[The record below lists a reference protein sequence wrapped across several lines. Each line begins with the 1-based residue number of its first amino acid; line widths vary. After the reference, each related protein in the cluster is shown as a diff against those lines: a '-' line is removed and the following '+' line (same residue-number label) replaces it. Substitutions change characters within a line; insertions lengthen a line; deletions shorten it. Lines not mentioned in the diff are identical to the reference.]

1 MMKTKTSKRPTT
13 KPSKAKPA
21 PVVTAAPS
29 VNGTTTF
36 DPADVM
42 TLAETAAF
50 LRVDERDVRQMADEG
65 KLPARRVSGQWR
77 FLKSALLEWFRQP
90 EPKADPDD
98 WREAN
103 RRIAE
108 TFGSMADDQSIP
120 EMRENIY
127 KERARHP
134 VSELQDQ

>member
-1 MMKTKTSKRPTT
+1 MKTKTPKRSTSKPR
-13 KPSKAKPA
+13 KPKPDA
-21 PVVTAAPS
+21 AINSAPS
-29 VNGTTTF
+29 VNGTPL

-90 EPKADPDD
+90 EPKPDPDD
-98 WREAN
+98 WRESN
-103 RRIAE
+103 RRMLE
-108 TFGSMADDQSIP
+108 MAGAWKDDPTIP
-120 EMRENIY
+120 KLIEDIY
-127 KERARHP
+127 QQRKQNTLEDAQR
-134 VSELQDQ
+134 